1 MQWGYGILIRKV
13 IEMPPRC
20 FTPSKDAVVRSAFI
34 PFKEFSSRHM
44 VSGDVR
50 MLEFFKF
57 LSSKGT
63 GATENDILFTFVGH
77 CPGHKVYTRKFW
89 IIDRQAIAINNFHY
103 PFLCISDT
111 VLKDQQRKSDD
122 T

>member
-1 MQWGYGILIRKV
+1 
-13 IEMPPRC
+13 
-20 FTPSKDAVVRSAFI
+20 
-34 PFKEFSSRHM
+34 M

-50 MLEFFKF
+50 MLEFFEF

-77 CPGHKVYTRKFW
+77 CPGHKVYTRIVW
-89 IIDRQAIAINNFHY
+89 IIDRQAIAVSDFHY
-103 PFLCISDT
+103 SLLCISDT
-111 VLKDQQRKSDD
+111 TLKDQQRKSED